1 MPRTFKFVLKHRS
14 FVRLKRTY
22 WTHHI
27 ELKRTFCNK
36 SFIKVYF
43 FRIQILRPTQKLI
56 IKQLLSREQNTSSMD
71 VQALSMMLN
80 LSNVH
85 SNSNV
90 LVCESSA
97 GILTGAVM
105 GKLQENSLT
114 YPQFIL
120 STPIE
125 CRQRLFSINL
135 QWTAWRYACTSR
147 LYNIWLRWWCL
158 VENVLLSFK
167 MSW

>member
-1 MPRTFKFVLKHRS
+1 
-14 FVRLKRTY
+14 
-22 WTHHI
+22 
-27 ELKRTFCNK
+27 
-36 SFIKVYF
+36 
-43 FRIQILRPTQKLI
+43 
-56 IKQLLSREQNTSSMD
+56 MD

-114 YPQFIL
+114 YPH
-120 STPIE
+120 
-125 CRQRLFSINL
+125 
-135 QWTAWRYACTSR
+135 
-147 LYNIWLRWWCL
+147 
-158 VENVLLSFK
+158 
-167 MSW
+167 